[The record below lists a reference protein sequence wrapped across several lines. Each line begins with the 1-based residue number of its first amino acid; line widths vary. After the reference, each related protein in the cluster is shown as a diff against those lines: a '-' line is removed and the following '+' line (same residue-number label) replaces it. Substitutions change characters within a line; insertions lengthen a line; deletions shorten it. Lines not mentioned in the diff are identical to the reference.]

1 MLQSL
6 LSAVVLLLVTFNKC
20 DAFLYPAAILTSQSK
35 LTETNM
41 LANTD
46 DCKGRIDIKY
56 LSRRFFL
63 SAATLTA
70 IASSS
75 PPVAM
80 AGDGQETIPM
90 ERKIVS
96 GKVTMKSI
104 DGLPE
109 GTSSSSALYIT
120 ARPNK
125 PDNVP
130 RAILDGSNGKA
141 PPVLA
146 SRIQSPQFPL
156 DFQLSTLDLTQE
168 GAAFMSNNRYWFE
181 GQDLTISARWDT
193 DGVAS
198 TRDPTDL
205 VGRSQYIASKG
216 NEAIV
221 QLSGR
226 GLTGKLVTG
235 KSKN

>member
-1 MLQSL
+1 MMHSFWL
-6 LSAVVLLLVTFNKC
+6 AVVLSMAFNKC
-20 DAFLYPAAILTSQSK
+20 DAFLYPALFTSRSK
-35 LTETNM
+35 LTEISM
-41 LANTD
+41 VANTD
-46 DCKGRIDIKY
+46 YYTCEVFFKS
-56 LSRRFFL
+56 LSRRGFL
-63 SAATLTA
+63 SAATMAT

-75 PPVAM
+75 PSIAR
-80 AGDGQETIPM
+80 AGDVQETLPV

-96 GKVTMKSI
+96 GKVTMKSV

-109 GTSSSSALYIT
+109 DISASALYIT

-125 PDNVP
+125 ADNVP
-130 RAILDGSNGKA
+130 RAILDGGNGKA

-146 SRIQSPQFPL
+146 SRIPNPQFPFN
-156 DFQLSTLDLTQE
+156 FQLSTLDLTQE
-168 GAAFMSNNRYWFE
+168 GAALITNDRYWFE

-216 NEAIV
+216 DEPIV
-221 QLSGR
+221 QLGGR
-226 GLTGKLVTG
+226 GLTGKIVTG
-235 KSKN
+235 KAKK